1 MVSSKKLPEIAL
13 QHLVFLYI
21 LSLHLVLTLSAGAN
35 GSSDIWL
42 SLLAIPVCGLMVACA
57 CYYCHYRNSKRRGHE
72 RPQVAPV
79 APSPMLPPPFV
90 NSASPPCQVQPL
102 LGFAFQYPPP
112 YRCSPYLVL
121 LLSYFHHRR
130 RPLLCSFHRRKLQHR
145 RRYQGQHLGRKFRW
159 PSWRRVTGQMMSEP
173 HLGEEHVSK
182 G

>member
-102 LGFAFQYPPP
+102 LGFDSQLLPPP
-112 YRCSPYLVL
+112 PTAVTL
-121 LLSYFHHRR
+121 LLPPPQTSAPLSLQSLPRSTSRQEVQMAVMASSDGSDDERAAPRR
-130 RPLLCSFHRRKLQHR
+130 
-145 RRYQGQHLGRKFRW
+145 GT
-159 PSWRRVTGQMMSEP
+159 RVQRIVDR
-173 HLGEEHVSK
+173 LNL
-182 G
+182 

>member
-57 CYYCHYRNSKRRGHE
+57 CYYCHYCNSKRRGHE
-72 RPQVAPV
+72 RPQAAPV

-102 LGFAFQYPPP
+102 LGFDSQLLPPP
-112 YRCSPYLVL
+112 PTAVTL
-121 LLSYFHHRR
+121 LLPPPQTSAPQSLQSLPRSTSRQEVQMAVMASSDGSDDERATPRR
-130 RPLLCSFHRRKLQHR
+130 
-145 RRYQGQHLGRKFRW
+145 GT
-159 PSWRRVTGQMMSEP
+159 RVQRIVDR
-173 HLGEEHVSK
+173 LNL
-182 G
+182 